1 MVVKVKDAETKRNK
15 ASAAHTGWKKRTKT
29 STTTPKKV
37 YLYSS
42 SLQLKAYSNPVFYLS
57 TAVKFF
63 FCLFP
68 GLIYRKRGYSNI
80 RKRKRDR
87 RYREEKEDE
96 RGKQQAKG
104 ERKKEEEETEDTEKE
119 KVACNYFFNR
129 KFANQRAIV
138 QQVNHIHR
146 VTGLVVWRKEGWW
159 EALLQ
164 SFSPLSRSYHV
175 SFSLSFP
182 SSPAYCRYFWCWLS
196 PVSLLRSLLSLLSS
210 YKSSCRLH
218 KYERAFFGVVVCA
231 TLD

>member
-15 ASAAHTGWKKRTKT
+15 ASVAHTGWKKRTKT

-37 YLYSS
+37 CLYSS
-42 SLQLKAYSNPVFYLS
+42 SLQS
-57 TAVKFF
+57 
-63 FCLFP
+63 
-68 GLIYRKRGYSNI
+68 
-80 RKRKRDR
+80 
-87 RYREEKEDE
+87 
-96 RGKQQAKG
+96 
-104 ERKKEEEETEDTEKE
+104 
-119 KVACNYFFNR
+119 CNYFFNR

-138 QQVNHIHR
+138 QQENHIHR

-182 SSPAYCRYFWCWLS
+182 SSPAYCTYFCSWLS
-196 PVSLLRSLLSLLSS
+196 PVSQLRSLLSLFSS

-231 TLD
+231 TLVLFPRCFSVFHLDNHGSWEHQRKFSLCSIPLVDLSA